1 MEAFI
6 PLLLLFGLMWLL
18 LIRPQKA
25 QLQRHRAFLDS
36 LAVGDEVMTAG
47 GTIGRIVGLDDAE
60 SRLEIAPGVVVRV
73 AKARLL
79 AAPGAGPP
87 RDDADDDV
95 ADVPTDDDPGPIS

>member
-47 GTIGRIVGLDDAE
+47 GAIGRIVALDDAE
-60 SRLEIAPGVVVRV
+60 SRVELAPGVVVRV
-73 AKARLL
+73 VKARLL
-79 AAPGAGPP
+79 AIPGGATSAAA
-87 RDDADDDV
+87 ADDEPV
-95 ADVPTDDDPGPIS
+95 VDDDPDEPA

>member
-25 QLQRHRAFLDS
+25 QLQRHRAFLES
-36 LAVGDEVMTAG
+36 LTVGDEVMTAG
-47 GTIGRIVGLDDAE
+47 GTIGRIVALDDAE
-60 SRLEIAPGVVVRV
+60 SRLEIAPGVIVRV

-79 AAPGAGPP
+79 AAPGAGAADEVDEVDEV
-87 RDDADDDV
+87 DD
-95 ADVPTDDDPGPIS
+95 GPDEAP